1 MAKNAH
7 LTYDERLA
15 IQSSLADRLPF
26 KTIRSDILRLAGL
39 IDRVVEEYKLF
50 RTNDQMLEKIINFE
64 VRRARRKDAGRYTM
78 GDI

>member
-7 LTYDERLA
+7 VTYDERLT
-15 IQSSLADRLPF
+15 IQSSLADRLSF

-78 GDI
+78 DDI